1 MRQGNARR
9 QFGMCDRSKSTV
21 RLMVPVGTGEHRM
34 NRPTK
39 QAVSTLGHCSVGKTG
54 FPCATASCATHHA
67 VGPFCSRRPSPPPR
81 SARAGGFVARAVE
94 QQHLVRLAP
103 IAGKPRMRFPTV
115 RSCTRKHPG
124 PSTSPGAPCS
134 QAADKRPASVL
145 APQLAVLDP
154 RRPAA
159 APSGTIAAP
168 ATAPRS
174 NRATAPCTSSATTC
188 HAVACSECRVL
199 GARSGLAR
207 ATTRSG
213 SFMSTVQ
220 PSAALYYGILRSD
233 SMPYAL

>member
-124 PSTSPGAPCS
+124 
-134 QAADKRPASVL
+134 RPRHVRHARKPQTKGRRPYSRHSLRFWIRV
-145 APQLAVLDP
+145 APQP
-154 RRPAA
+154 RR
-159 APSGTIAAP
+159 
-168 ATAPRS
+168 
-174 NRATAPCTSSATTC
+174 
-188 HAVACSECRVL
+188 
-199 GARSGLAR
+199 
-207 ATTRSG
+207 
-213 SFMSTVQ
+213 
-220 PSAALYYGILRSD
+220 
-233 SMPYAL
+233 